1 MVNIKGFDRQQ
12 FINNVKLMVRYDWEP
27 EIDIEC
33 KDGKAYG
40 IIAYSFGID
49 LFDADNKLIKRLDD
63 IADLFELISENDISS
78 ATDEFG
84 TDFADDIDSHTL
96 ILDGKLYYS

>member
-1 MVNIKGFDRQQ
+1 MDEIKRFDRQR
-12 FINNVKLMVRYDWEP
+12 FTDNVNLMIGYGWEP

-40 IIAYSFGID
+40 IIAYSFGVD
-49 LFDADNKLIKRLDD
+49 FFDADNKFIKRLED
-63 IADLFELISENDISS
+63 IADLFGIISEEDILS

-84 TDFADDIDSHTL
+84 LDLSDDIGSHIL